1 MKTILSAAFWISI
14 YLVLVLAPLAVLKLG
29 EVPPGSGFW
38 WDFSMAM
45 GFAGMA
51 MMGVQFLLTARF
63 KRASAPFGIDIIY
76 LFHRYMAVI
85 AFALIFLHF
94 LIIRIDNVD
103 ALGAINPL
111 HAPWYMT
118 AGRVS
123 LLLFALLIISS
134 LWRKKL
140 RIHYDE
146 WRMLHIVLAVAAF
159 LLALG
164 HIEGVDYYIAAPA
177 KRWLWSGY
185 TLFWLLLIVY
195 LRLIKPWRMSGR
207 PYRVTEVRQEH
218 GDSWTLALAPD
229 GHQGLSFKPGQF
241 AWLTLGDSPWHIKE
255 HPFSFS
261 SSAARHDSDHNSD
274 HASLEFTI
282 KQLGD
287 FTRTIKDTQVGDI
300 AYLDGP
306 YGVFSVDQ
314 HPDASGFIFIAGGVG
329 AAPIVSMLRT
339 LAERQ
344 DGRPLWFVYGNN
356 RWQDVI
362 FREELEALKER
373 LDLHLVHV
381 LKEPPDNWQPD
392 NGRCESGLITPA
404 LLKKVLPAD
413 TRKYECFL
421 CGPKP
426 MSDAAQQGLHALRV
440 PLSQIHFELFDMV

>member
-1 MKTILSAAFWISI
+1 MKIILSVTFWISV
-14 YLVLVLAPLAVLKLG
+14 YLALVLAPLAVLKLG

-63 KRASAPFGIDIIY
+63 RRASAPFGIDIIY
-76 LFHRYMAVI
+76 LFHRYLAVM

-94 LIIRIDNVD
+94 LIIRLDNVD

-118 AGRVS
+118 TGRIA
-123 LLLFALLIISS
+123 LLLFAILIITS

-146 WRMLHIVLAVAAF
+146 WRMLHIALAVAAF

-164 HIEGVDYYIAAPA
+164 HIEGVGYYIDAPA

-185 TLFWLLLIVY
+185 TLFWLLLIIY
-195 LRLIKPWRMSGR
+195 LRLIKPWRMSSR
-207 PYRVTEVRQEH
+207 PYRVTEVRQER
-218 GDSWTLALAPD
+218 GDSWTLALAPQ

-241 AWLTLGDSPWHIKE
+241 AWLTLRESPWHVKE

-261 SSAARHDSDHNSD
+261 SNATDHD
-274 HASLEFTI
+274 SLEF
-282 KQLGD
+282 
-287 FTRTIKDTQVGDI
+287 TIKDTQVGEI

-306 YGVFSVDQ
+306 YGVFSIDQ
-314 HPDASGFIFIAGGVG
+314 HPDAPGFIFIAGGVG
-329 AAPIVSMLRT
+329 AAPVVSMLRT

-344 DGRPLWFVYGNN
+344 DARPLWFIYANNEWGN
-356 RWQDVI
+356 VI
-362 FREELEALKER
+362 FREELETLKQR
-373 LDLHLVHV
+373 LNLHLVHV
-381 LKEPPDNWQPD
+381 LKEPPTDWQPD
-392 NGRCESGLITPA
+392 DGQYESGFITPA
-404 LLKKVLPAD
+404 LLKKVLPGE

-421 CGPKP
+421 CGPKA

-440 PLSQIHFELFDMV
+440 PMGQIHFELFDMV

>member
-1 MKTILSAAFWISI
+1 MKTTLSAAFWISI
-14 YLVLVLAPLAVLKLG
+14 YLALVLAPLAVLKLG

-63 KRASAPFGIDIIY
+63 RRASAPFGIDIIY
-76 LFHRYMAVI
+76 LFHRYLAVM

-94 LIIRIDNVD
+94 LIIRFDNVD

-118 AGRVS
+118 VGRLS
-123 LLLFALLIISS
+123 LLLFALLIITS

-140 RIHYDE
+140 NIHYDE
-146 WRMLHIVLAVAAF
+146 WRMLHIALAVTAF
-159 LLALG
+159 LLALA
-164 HIEGVDYYIAAPA
+164 HIEGVGYYIDAPA
-177 KRWLWSGY
+177 KRWLWTGY

-195 LRLIKPWRMSGR
+195 LRLIKPWRMSSR
-207 PYRVTEVRQEH
+207 PYRVTEVCRER
-218 GDSWTLALAPD
+218 GDSWTLVLAPE
-229 GHQGLSFKPGQF
+229 GHPGLSFKPGQF
-241 AWLTLGDSPWHIKE
+241 AWLTLRESPWHVKE

-261 SSAARHDSDHNSD
+261 SSADSQTG
-274 HASLEFTI
+274 LEFTI

-287 FTRTIKDTQVGDI
+287 FTSTIKDTQVGEI

-306 YGVFSVDQ
+306 YGTFSVDLY
-314 HPDASGFIFIAGGVG
+314 PDAPGFIFIAGGVG
-329 AAPIVSMLRT
+329 AAPILSMLRT
-339 LAERQ
+339 LADRHER
-344 DGRPLWFVYGNN
+344 RPLWFVYGNN
-356 RWQDVI
+356 CWHDVI
-362 FREELEALKER
+362 FREELDVLKER

-381 LKEPPDNWQPD
+381 LKEPPDVWQ
-392 NGRCESGLITPA
+392 GESGFITPA
-404 LLKKVLPAD
+404 LLKKVLPLEA
-413 TRKYECFL
+413 RKYECLL